1 MKLKLK
7 LKNYKE
13 TNFNI
18 NREAIIVYINMS
30 KKIIQRDSLINIIIT
45 YHEKLSDIKLK
56 DNLIELIKNS
66 FDVIEPTNINKPII
80 SKISKKNNAKLLIE
94 HATFFQKLIEKYDV
108 NDLPNKDIID
118 FCKLIIQILK

>member
-80 SKISKKNNAKLLIE
+80 SKISKKK
-94 HATFFQKLIEKYDV
+94 
-108 NDLPNKDIID
+108 
-118 FCKLIIQILK
+118 

>member
-45 YHEKLSDIKLK
+45 HHEKLSDIKL
-56 DNLIELIKNS
+56 
-66 FDVIEPTNINKPII
+66 
-80 SKISKKNNAKLLIE
+80 
-94 HATFFQKLIEKYDV
+94 
-108 NDLPNKDIID
+108 
-118 FCKLIIQILK
+118 